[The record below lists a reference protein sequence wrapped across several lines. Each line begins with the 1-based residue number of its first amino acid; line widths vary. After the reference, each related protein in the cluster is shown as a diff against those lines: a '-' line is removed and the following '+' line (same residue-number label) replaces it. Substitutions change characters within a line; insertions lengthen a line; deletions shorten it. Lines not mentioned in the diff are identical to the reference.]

1 MTNRAQVV
9 VVGASL
15 AGASAVQALR
25 EHGYDGGLVLVGD
38 EPERPY
44 ERPPLSKGY
53 LLGTEER
60 ERTFVHPAGW
70 YDEHDVEL
78 RLGTEVTALDL
89 VAHQV
94 VTASGE
100 RLRYDRLLLATGSS
114 PRRLTVPGGEL
125 DGVYYLRRLDDS
137 DRLRTAFAG
146 ARRIAIVGAGWIGLE
161 TAAAARAAGLEV
173 TLLEGAA
180 LPLLR
185 VLGAEVATVFADLH
199 RAHGVDLRLGVTVTE
214 LTGRDWS
221 VTGVRL
227 GDGTVVPADLVVVGV
242 GIAPND
248 LLAREGGLAVGNGIL
263 VDQWLRSSDPD
274 VFAAGD
280 VADAYHPTLGRH
292 VRVEHWANA
301 RRQGAAVAATMLGGT
316 TAYDRLPYFFSDQYD
331 LGMEYTGWVEPGG
344 YDQVVL
350 RGDPASGQFLA
361 FWLSGG
367 RVLAGMNVNT
377 WDVTGDIETLVR
389 SQAAVDV
396 DTLPTPASPS
406 GSDGGAA
413 PGGVSVA
420 DPPESMR
427 ARPAWSTGTPRA
439 AGGTRRTA
447 RRTCRPQ
454 AATRRRWSS
463 RRRRRCRR

>member
-1 MTNRAQVV
+1 MTGQVV

-25 EHGYDGGLVLVGD
+25 EHGYDGSVVLVGD

-53 LLGTEER
+53 LLGSEER
-60 ERTFVHPAGW
+60 ESAFVHPAGW

-78 RLGTEVTALDL
+78 RLATEVTAVDRA
-89 VAHQV
+89 AHQV

-100 RLRYDRLLLATGSS
+100 RLGYDRLLLATGSS
-114 PRRLTVPGGEL
+114 PRRLAVPGGDLE
-125 DGVYYLRRLDDS
+125 GVLYLRRLADS
-137 DRLRTAFAG
+137 DRLRDAFAAAG
-146 ARRIAIVGAGWIGLE
+146 RVAIVGAGWIGLE

-185 VLGAEVATVFADLH
+185 VLGPEVATVFADLH
-199 RAHGVDLRLGVTVTE
+199 RAHGVDLRLGVTVAE
-214 LTGRDWS
+214 LTGRDGA

-248 LLAREGGLAVGNGIL
+248 LLAREAGLAVSNGIT
-263 VDQWLRSSDPD
+263 VDQWLRTSDPD

-292 VRVEHWANA
+292 IRVEHWANA
-301 RRQGAAVAATMLGGT
+301 RRQGAAAAATMLGGST
-316 TAYDRLPYFFSDQYD
+316 PYDRLPYFFSDQYD
-331 LGMEYTGWVEPGG
+331 LGMEYTGYVEPGG
-344 YDQVVL
+344 YDAVVL
-350 RGDPASGQFLA
+350 RGDPASGEFVA

-367 RVLAGMNVNT
+367 RVLAGMNVNV
-377 WDVTGDIETLVR
+377 WDVAADIEALVR
-389 SQAAVDV
+389 SGTAVDV
-396 DTLPTPASPS
+396 DQLRDT
-406 GSDGGAA
+406 
-413 PGGVSVA
+413 GVPLAV
-420 DPPESMR
+420 
-427 ARPAWSTGTPRA
+427 
-439 AGGTRRTA
+439 
-447 RRTCRPQ
+447 
-454 AATRRRWSS
+454 
-463 RRRRRCRR
+463 

>member
-1 MTNRAQVV
+1 MTGRPRVV

-25 EHGYDGGLVLVGD
+25 EHGYDGHLVLVGD
-38 EPERPY
+38 ETERPY

-60 ERTFVHPAGW
+60 ERAFVHPAGW

-78 RLGTEVTALDL
+78 RLGTEVTTLDL
-89 VAHQV
+89 AAHRV

-100 RLRYDRLLLATGSS
+100 QLGYDRLLLTTGSS
-114 PRRLTVPGGEL
+114 PRRLTVPGAEL
-125 DGVYYLRRLDDS
+125 DGVHYLRRLADS
-137 DRLRTAFAG
+137 DRLREAFARS
-146 ARRIAIVGAGWIGLE
+146 RRVVIVGAGWIGLE

-185 VLGAEVATVFADLH
+185 VLGPEVGAVFADLH
-199 RAHGVDLRLGVTVTE
+199 RAHGVDLRLGVTVTG
-214 LTGRDWS
+214 LTGKNWA

-227 GDGTVVPADLVVVGV
+227 GEGTVVPGDLVVVGV

-248 LLAREGGLAVGNGIL
+248 RLARDAGLAVGNGIT
-263 VDQWLRSSDPD
+263 VDQWLRTSDPD

-301 RRQGAAVAATMLGGT
+301 RRQGAAAAATMLGGT

-331 LGMEYTGWVEPGG
+331 LGVEYTGWVEPGG

-361 FWLSGG
+361 FWLADG
-367 RVLAGMNVNT
+367 RVLAGMTVNT
-377 WDVTGDIETLVR
+377 WDVTGDIEALVR
-389 SQAAVDV
+389 SQATVDV
-396 DTLPTPASPS
+396 DAL
-406 GSDGGAA
+406 
-413 PGGVSVA
+413 A
-420 DPPESMR
+420 DPGLPL
-427 ARPAWSTGTPRA
+427 GV
-439 AGGTRRTA
+439 
-447 RRTCRPQ
+447 
-454 AATRRRWSS
+454 
-463 RRRRRCRR
+463 